1 MNETLPVVSDLSQ
14 HFGISPTAVML
25 DQRLS
30 NGATRLY
37 AVLDARLCGR
47 PQRIRIETLAA
58 DLGWSERAVKRCAA
72 ELRAAGWLAA
82 GRTGRSNMW
91 HLVNPVRRARSVPA
105 DGTKMALPQINR
117 SLSTTNSRAVIE
129 EPPAPTSEA
138 PLCDEPQ
145 TIHEHLKAAQE
156 AAQTTIRA
164 TRKVRESLARI
175 KQQQIAPE
183 ALAAL
188 VAAYKAAHRA
198 RIENP
203 AGWLVWVLED
213 LAAGGRPET
222 PKPTYQQQPLY
233 LDRPLTEPCEHGEPR
248 GQHACALCRHARK
261 PVTA

>member
-58 DLGWSERAVKRCAA
+58 DLGWSRDSIERCAA
-72 ELRAAGWLAA
+72 ELRSAGWLVTS
-82 GRTGRSNMW
+82 RTGRSSSW
-91 HLVNPVRRARSVPA
+91 HLVNPARTRKAAAA
-105 DGTKMALPQINR
+105 DTAFLRHPQINR
-117 SLSTTNSRAVIE
+117 SLSTTSSSAAIA

-156 AAQTTIRA
+156 AAQTSIRA

-175 KQQQIAPE
+175 KQQQISPE